1 LTGGEASAHGRAR
14 DATPCLEQDGCG
26 EVGAMRGWGQALR
39 AAALGA
45 AVLATAAVGGVER
58 ALAPDAKLW
67 ERWTAHDPASTLSVD
82 HGPWDAL
89 LRRHVVD
96 APGVNRVRYGAFT
109 AADRA
114 ALDADLAALQATPVD
129 RLSRPEQMAFWINL
143 YNALT
148 VDVAL
153 DHYPV
158 GSIRDIDISPGLIA
172 DGPWGAKLA
181 TVAGERL
188 SLDDIE
194 HRILRPI
201 WKDPR
206 IHYAVNCAAVGC
218 PDLRARAW
226 TAEGLDA
233 ALDAAARAYVNDPR
247 GVRIE
252 GDRLVVSKIY
262 DWFHE
267 DFGGTDAALI
277 GHLARYA
284 EPPLADALRGRGRID
299 DAVYDW
305 ALNDAR

>member
-1 LTGGEASAHGRAR
+1 MSHTKAGGEV
-14 DATPCLEQDGCG
+14 TTML
-26 EVGAMRGWGQALR
+26 GWGR
-39 AAALGA
+39 FMKAAALGA

-67 ERWTAHDPASTLSVD
+67 ERWTAHDPASPLTVD

-89 LRRHVVD
+89 LRRHLVD
-96 APGVNRVRYGAFT
+96 APGVNRVRYAAFT

-114 ALDADLAALQATPVD
+114 ALDAYLAALQATPVD
-129 RLSRPEQMAFWINL
+129 RLARPEQMAFWINL

-148 VDVAL
+148 VDVVL
-153 DHYPV
+153 EHHPV
-158 GSIRDIDISPGLIA
+158 ASIRDIDISPGLVA

-181 TVAGERL
+181 KVAGERL
-188 SLDDIE
+188 SLNDIE

-201 WKDPR
+201 WRDAR

-226 TAEGLDA
+226 TAAGLDA
-233 ALDAAARAYVNDPR
+233 ALDAAARSYVNDPR
-247 GVRIE
+247 GVRAE
-252 GDRLVVSKIY
+252 AGRLVVSKIY

-267 DFGGTDAALI
+267 DFGGTDAALLA
-277 GHLARYA
+277 HLIRYA
-284 EPPLADALRGRGRID
+284 EPALAEALRGRTRID
-299 DAVYDW
+299 DAEYDW